1 MIKLSFPFIAL
12 LIMNPLLQKTSGLFS
27 YEEDM
32 HFLVHLEF
40 RSLSIKL
47 LFKTRLLCFNMIK
60 RTNHWASFMPLMYV
74 CLFII
79 GEAIIRTL
87 GHMYFTAASAISRDH
102 VRVFSDFS
110 VVSQVS
116 KPKKLIRIAY

>member
-1 MIKLSFPFIAL
+1 MIKLSFLFIAL

-27 YEEDM
+27 SEEDM
-32 HFLVHLEF
+32 YFLVHLEF

-102 VRVFSDFS
+102 ARVFSDFS

-116 KPKKLIRIAY
+116 KPKKLMR

>member
-1 MIKLSFPFIAL
+1 
-12 LIMNPLLQKTSGLFS
+12 MNPLLQKTSGLFS

-32 HFLVHLEF
+32 YFLVHLEF

-79 GEAIIRTL
+79 GEAIISTL
-87 GHMYFTAASAISRDH
+87 GHMYFTAASAISRGH
-102 VRVFSDFS
+102 ARVFSDFS

-116 KPKKLIRIAY
+116 KPQKTYEIRIAY